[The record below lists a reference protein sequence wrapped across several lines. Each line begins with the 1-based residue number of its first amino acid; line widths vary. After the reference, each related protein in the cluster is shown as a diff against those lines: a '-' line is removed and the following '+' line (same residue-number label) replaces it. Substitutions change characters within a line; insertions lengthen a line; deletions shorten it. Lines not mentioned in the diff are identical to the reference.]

1 MPRASRRRYLSGG
14 FTHCFRPVLPLAGQA
29 IRLTPLSPRESFIAL
44 VKNTFNYRIVNPA
57 RLERQFDAAAGVVSV
72 MRVKKVSYPRILA
85 RLPEV
90 RDALLADMN
99 PAPDRQAVCGD

>member
-29 IRLTPLSPRESFIAL
+29 IRLTPLLAARKLHRPGKEHIQL
-44 VKNTFNYRIVNPA
+44 RIVNPA

-99 PAPDRQAVCGD
+99 PAPDRQAACGD